1 MAAHFFGYWVAAFV
15 TLCLGLVLLSV
26 FYRLID
32 SELGLHGL
40 GKEAAIAGVA
50 SFFQGLGAWLIF
62 TYAPGAGRAMLIPGL
77 MAAIIYKLSHLS
89 DWSGYEMGGIFLFQM
104 VLWSVGALLFSGE
117 FKIALAVLLAF
128 GIGLSIIASL
138 AKTL

>member
-1 MAAHFFGYWVAAFV
+1 MAAHFFGYWAAAFV

-32 SELGLHGL
+32 SELGLHGF
-40 GKEAAIAGVA
+40 GKEAALAGVA
-50 SFFQGLGAWLIF
+50 SFFQGGGVWLIF
-62 TYAPGAGRAMLIPGL
+62 TYAPGAGRAMIIPGL
-77 MAAIIYKLSHLS
+77 IVAILYKLGHMS

-104 VLWSVGALLFSGE
+104 VLWGVGALLFSGQ

-128 GIGLSIIASL
+128 GISLSIVASI

>member
-1 MAAHFFGYWVAAFV
+1 MKSRINQEMPQSTTKWQEQITCEGNQNHLATVKETGSLRFAMAAHFFGYWAAAFV

-50 SFFQGLGAWLIF
+50 SFFQGLGA
-62 TYAPGAGRAMLIPGL
+62 
-77 MAAIIYKLSHLS
+77 
-89 DWSGYEMGGIFLFQM
+89 
-104 VLWSVGALLFSGE
+104 
-117 FKIALAVLLAF
+117 
-128 GIGLSIIASL
+128 
-138 AKTL
+138 

>member
-1 MAAHFFGYWVAAFV
+1 MAVHFFGYWAAAFV

-77 MAAIIYKLSHLS
+77 IVAIIYKLGHLT

-104 VLWSVGALLFSGE
+104 VLWGVGALLFSGE
-117 FKIALAVLLAF
+117 FKIALALLLAF
-128 GIGLSIIASL
+128 GIGLSIVASIAKSL
-138 AKTL
+138 

>member
-1 MAAHFFGYWVAAFV
+1 MAAHFFGYWAAAFV

-50 SFFQGLGAWLIF
+50 SFFQGLGA
-62 TYAPGAGRAMLIPGL
+62 
-77 MAAIIYKLSHLS
+77 
-89 DWSGYEMGGIFLFQM
+89 
-104 VLWSVGALLFSGE
+104 
-117 FKIALAVLLAF
+117 
-128 GIGLSIIASL
+128 
-138 AKTL
+138 